1 MQVAND
7 GNAPPAP
14 DQAYLDT
21 VLDGLVAFVDASSYG
36 RAVLAI
42 DVAGTDPATA
52 NRWYRTGLSPEKA
65 NYAGLLVPGDTP
77 RPLDD
82 YEIISTFATN
92 SGHSV
97 EVTCN
102 NIGTVASKSCNIV
115 YAYRRP
121 DLAPFAMD
129 VHHENGHSLRLAHD
143 RAFSS
148 LTGYG
153 PTRSTFQGE
162 WQPYGG
168 RSSVMG
174 TATDAA
180 YNLQERVSAGWLND
194 GISGAGRHVVSV
206 TSGSVTTTIDELE
219 QDVEGIKGVYVP
231 VTGGNYWIET
241 RRDPS
246 LEPIL
251 QTGVILHFASDA
263 GSHFGGMIDGTPE
276 TPADALVDGTLP
288 IGRTFADTANHVYIT
303 ALSQTATTTKVQVE
317 RDPADPNPPV
327 IASVEAIDCA
337 TQPTKCP
344 NLPPTAPGLGLWRFQ
359 VTASDADGDAL
370 SHAWRFGVGTNGV
383 ADATSYQAGAAVY
396 RWQRVGA
403 APIRAFVTVSDRKGG
418 EASGF
423 VNQPGYRSVWVAP
436 AISGLAVVPVQT
448 DDVPAANQFVAET
461 SADPTGTEL
470 LDYAWTV
477 DGVTSMWPRP
487 IFAPAPSRFESVPAC
502 IAAELRLTDTTNCS
516 AEPTRCTATLAS
528 SCIAPALRLTSTL
541 DRTTTPPS
549 YRLVLTADTAA
560 LKVGSSP
567 TYKWI
572 SNCAVT
578 VMPWHTQATMPA
590 FGACTVSVTVDGN
603 RKTFAATLT
612 P

>member
-1 MQVAND
+1 VQCRAGRD
-7 GNAPPAP
+7 GRDLGLLHAPTVGAERAGPAQLRAPPRAGHAGHERRYAPPAS

-65 NYAGLLVPGDTP
+65 NYAGLLVPGETP

-97 EVTCN
+97 EVICN

-168 RSSVMG
+168 RSSVMR

-241 RRDPS
+241 RGDPS

-303 ALSQTATTTKVQVE
+303 ALSQTATTTKVRFE
-317 RDPADPNPPV
+317 RDPVDPNPPV

-344 NLPPTAPGLGLWRFQ
+344 NLPPTTPGLGLWRFQ

-396 RWQRVGA
+396 RWQRVDF
-403 APIRAFVTVSDRKGG
+403 R
-418 EASGF
+418 
-423 VNQPGYRSVWVAP
+423 
-436 AISGLAVVPVQT
+436 
-448 DDVPAANQFVAET
+448 
-461 SADPTGTEL
+461 TGTEQVRERPGVHRRRASPHRHHELQRRADQVHRDAGELVHRSGTPPDVDAGPHDNAAL
-470 LDYAWTV
+470 L
-477 DGVTSMWPRP
+477 
-487 IFAPAPSRFESVPAC
+487 
-502 IAAELRLTDTTNCS
+502 
-516 AEPTRCTATLAS
+516 PTR
-528 SCIAPALRLTSTL
+528 P
-541 DRTTTPPS
+541 DGG
-549 YRLVLTADTAA
+549 YRGAQGRIVAD
-560 LKVGSSP
+560 V
-567 TYKWI
+567 
-572 SNCAVT
+572 
-578 VMPWHTQATMPA
+578 
-590 FGACTVSVTVDGN
+590 
-603 RKTFAATLT
+603 
-612 P
+612 